1 VKDTSFLG
9 NSVTKTVAE
18 QFAEIFY
25 MVTAIMSGRAA
36 EIIDLAKT
44 NLWR

>member
-1 VKDTSFLG
+1 VKDTGFLG
-9 NSVTKTVAE
+9 NSVTKTVTE
-18 QFAEIFY
+18 QFAEILC
-25 MVTAIMSGRAA
+25 MMKAVMSGRAV